1 MKVSVCEEEVRT
13 EGEMVITV
21 LKKKNKSEKGYRD

>member
-1 MKVSVCEEEVRT
+1 MKVSVREEEVRT

-21 LKKKNKSEKGYRD
+21 LEKKNKSEGV